1 MERKFSFSEN
11 EFYHV
16 YNRGTEKRII
26 FLDDHDYQRFLML
39 LFIANNSEAIHLS
52 DFLRDPKKNYLKDV
66 LNLER
71 KKPIVAIGAYC
82 LMPNHFHLLLKEI
95 IEGGISLFMNKFQ
108 TGYSMYFN
116 KKHKRSGTLF
126 QGTFRAEH
134 ANNDRYL
141 KYLLAYI
148 HLNPIKLIEP
158 NWKVKGISNKHRAKN
173 FLFQRGLS
181 SYLDYMGTKREEGK
195 ILQLNHFPKYFLKPF
210 EFENFLNDW
219 LTMQKD
225 YEESVVGGLPFRTV

>member
-1 MERKFSFSEN
+1 
-11 EFYHV
+11 
-16 YNRGTEKRII
+16 
-26 FLDDHDYQRFLML
+26 ML